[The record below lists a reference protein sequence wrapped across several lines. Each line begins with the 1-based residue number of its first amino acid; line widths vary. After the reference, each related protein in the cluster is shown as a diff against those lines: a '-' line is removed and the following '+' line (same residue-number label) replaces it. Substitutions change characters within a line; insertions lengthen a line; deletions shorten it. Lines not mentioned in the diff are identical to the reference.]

1 MPMQKLMIA
10 CLLSLSLAAPA
21 LADDDDKA
29 ETKSKM
35 KFWNLTGEDLTELF
49 LAPEGTDK
57 FGDNQTKNDDNNQAE
72 ADERLPLTN
81 VKVGVYDVKI
91 KDKNGRTCLVKGVE
105 LRDTG
110 PYSFSLEADQ
120 LKDCTTGK

>member
-1 MPMQKLMIA
+1 MQKLLIA
-10 CLLSLSLAAPA
+10 CFLSLGLAASA

-29 ETKSKM
+29 GTKSKM

-49 LAPEGTDK
+49 LAPEGSDK
-57 FGDNQTKNDDNNQAE
+57 FGDNQAKNDDNNVAE
-72 ADERLPLTN
+72 ADERLPLTD
-81 VKVGVYDVKI
+81 VKAGVYDAKI
-91 KDKNGRTCLVKGVE
+91 KDKSGRTCLVKGVE

-120 LKDCTTGK
+120 LTDCTTPK